1 MLASFDLLARYSSFF
16 ATLKDLP
23 RPDEQEE
30 TVIPLPLATST
41 GLALVISVLEDYDT
55 AVEAK
60 SKAATTGEGTTTID
74 VGTDDMAPNWTTVS
88 EADLGHIAAAMDVA
102 DAYDMP
108 VFTTHY
114 VSKVHQAIAKD
125 PALAFTM
132 ASLAKDEIKARQ
144 SAGDMLARGC
154 ELTGGMKALLEQYSP
169 EYLAAHEAHRQ
180 AYTNRRLTLLYDLKH
195 QTPMTNGFNDYGQ
208 MCKRHHHGCSTHNKY
223 ASWKKM
229 RIAYAIQEYE
239 TIGRIAMTN
248 NHSYHVNVGCQK
260 CSTRVSRCFR
270 RALGE
275 FAEVKGAFAL

>member
-16 ATLKDLP
+16 STLKDLP
-23 RPDEQEE
+23 RPDEKEE
-30 TVIPLPLATST
+30 TVIPLPSATST

-55 AVEAK
+55 AIEAK
-60 SKAATTGEGTTTID
+60 GKAATTGEGAAMIND
-74 VGTDDMAPNWTTVS
+74 GTDDMAADWTTVS
-88 EADLGHIAAAMDVA
+88 EADLAHIAAAMDVA
-102 DAYDMP
+102 DAYDIP

-144 SAGDMLARGC
+144 SAGDMLARAC
-154 ELTGGMKALLEQYSP
+154 ELTGAMKTLLEHYSP
-169 EYLAAHEAHRQ
+169 EYLAAHQAHRQ
-180 AYTNRRLTLLYDLKH
+180 AYTERRLTLLYDLKH
-195 QTPMTNGFNDYGQ
+195 HTPMTNGFNDYGQ

-229 RIAYAIQEYE
+229 RVAYATQEHE
-239 TIGRIAMTN
+239 TIARIAMTD
-248 NHSYHVNVGCQK
+248 NHWYHVNVGCQK
-260 CSTRVSRCFR
+260 CSTRVSRCFG

-275 FAEVKGAFAL
+275 FAQVKGAFAL